1 MSSSKLRKISKIVKE
16 ILIQKSQSRY
26 DISGLNLSLCKFY
39 YRKTNELFKDLPSGD
54 YTIDVSNNQQSLV
67 IRNNEIISSGE
78 AIQICYEM
86 DLSSSKYEIDFEI
99 DINRLTTSYNE
110 LVDDVHI
117 LWDYIKKT
125 GMISDDITMDLILPQ
140 LNTDEMWVKSKDGY
154 IAYPLT
160 DVEKSIKEI
169 IDKYSQQKIEEIK
182 KATTAHADKEIE
194 RIKQEAK
201 KEENN
206 AISNIKEQEKTSTQ
220 NIINEGNKQVQNV
233 TNIGNNKITEIT
245 QHTENKKIELNQ
257 FNENEK
263 QELVDLKNTLAQD
276 LEEIVQGAVADKGL
290 LPKGADWHGLSRG
303 SYYVTDLFNSNYK
316 NHPVNIASIDESKG
330 IVIVGIAENGA
341 SKVIRYYST
350 SRRMFFTIL
359 VKTNLWSDWGVMG
372 GGQGTSYEITQSNH
386 GFNFSAITLNGKTNL
401 WELADCRVGA
411 DAVAIKKTNDKF
423 HLIMSGLR
431 TIPTSSRDDI
441 GNPFVNDEYYF
452 MSTTVNG
459 GFQKEKPDYGVF
471 QPLFH
476 TRMLDGKMIADIQIG
491 EIHDLTPK
499 VLDSNTAESLGLVTF
514 KDFNPYYVNFCH
526 DMLIKHFNKIEVV
539 QDIENYTV
547 VAHNVNKDN
556 VELEKLNGNTRLNI
570 IMSDTCCDKETAI
583 KEPKTIIALY
593 DRKSN
598 PQLSQVIL
606 KEEKINQTGSVSVYG
621 LWGQISP
628 VLSRTH
634 INNNS
639 KFSELYVLR
648 TINESSP
655 ELHR

>member
-16 ILIQKSQSRY
+16 ISMQSSQSVY
-26 DISGLNLSLCKFY
+26 DISGLDLSLCKFY
-39 YRKTNELFKDLPSGD
+39 YRTPQELFKDLPSGD
-54 YTIDVSNNQQSLV
+54 YTINKSSNQQSLV
-67 IRNNEIISSGE
+67 IQNNAIISSGE
-78 AIQICYEM
+78 AIQVCYEM
-86 DLSSSKYEIDFEI
+86 DLSSSKYEVDFEV

-110 LVDDVHI
+110 LVEDVHT
-117 LWDYIKKT
+117 LWEYIRKT
-125 GMISDDITMDLILPQ
+125 GMIADDTTIDLILPQ
-140 LNTDEMWVKSKDGY
+140 LNNNEVWVKSENGY
-154 IAYPLT
+154 RGMPLD
-160 DVEKSIKEI
+160 DVEQSIKDI

-182 KATTAHADKEIE
+182 KETTAHADKEIE
-194 RIKQEAK
+194 RIKQEAQK
-201 KEENN
+201 AENN

-233 TNIGNNKITEIT
+233 TNTGNNKITEIT
-245 QHTENKKIELNQ
+245 QHTENKKTELNQ

-290 LPKGADWHGLSRG
+290 LPNGADWHELSRG

-316 NHPVNIASIDESKG
+316 NHPANIANIDESKG

-350 SRRMFFTIL
+350 SKRMFFTIL
-359 VKTNLWSDWGVMG
+359 VKTNLWSDWAVMG
-372 GGQGTSYEITQSNH
+372 GGQGTSYEITQPNH
-386 GFNFSAITLNGKTNL
+386 GFNFNAITLNGQTNL

-411 DAVAIKKTNDKF
+411 DAVAIKKNNDTF
-423 HLIMSGLR
+423 HLIMSGLG

-499 VLDSNTAESLGLVTF
+499 VLDSNTAQELGLVLFRDFEPFQYKTNFSF
-514 KDFNPYYVNFCH
+514 KNI
-526 DMLIKHFNKIEVV
+526 IKHFNKLEVSHEF
-539 QDIENYTV
+539 ENEDTM
-547 VAHNVNKDN
+547 
-556 VELEKLNGNTRLNI
+556 LEFT
-570 IMSDTCCDKETAI
+570 MSDTCCDKDTASQS
-583 KEPKTIIALY
+583 PKTIIAIY
-593 DRKSN
+593 DRQAN
-598 PQLSQVIL
+598 PQLSQVVL
-606 KEEKINQTGSVSVYG
+606 KEEKINQTGAITVYG
-621 LWGQISP
+621 LWSQISP
-628 VLSRTH
+628 VLSREY
-634 INNNS
+634 IDNNPKLTPS
-639 KFSELYVLR
+639 VVLR

-655 ELHR
+655 ELSR